1 MAKHTSFR
9 VGKVRADLRS
19 KVWYLTYFEDGQ
31 RRRPRVGAS
40 KDAARQMAAQINSQ
54 LEVGAPAA
62 LSFEPVSLEELQTR
76 WLRHHEQVLRSSV
89 QTINRYRTATKH
101 LLNFVAKARVPRTTS
116 HFRPPHAEEFVRHL
130 RTIEVA
136 PNGHA
141 NSEKRPLLDKG
152 IKFILETC
160 RAMLNFAI
168 KRRHLSPYAEN
179 PFSVIDLDRIPIE
192 TRRPILIFSADDERR
207 FFEACDD
214 WQFPFFATLAMTGMR
229 PGELAHLLLPDD
241 LDLEHSLLFVRNK
254 PKLGWQVKTRSE
266 REIPIAPALRD
277 VLQVVI
283 GTRCGGPVFLRRR
296 FANGQTP
303 MLNEAN
309 QKGLEQ
315 ELAQRVAIRESERGQ
330 PITRQERGVMAR
342 MLWSDAGALKPDRIR
357 NEFMRLTRAIGQP
370 HQTAPKLFRHLFA
383 TNLQDANVDPLIRS
397 ELMGH
402 SIGASSMSGNGL
414 GMTANY
420 THTRPETRRRQ
431 LETAINQRP
440 IAELCRRWLTN
451 LTARQQNSSA
461 SLH

>member
-1 MAKHTSFR
+1 MAQHTSFR

-62 LSFEPVSLEELQTR
+62 LSFDSVSLEELQTR

-89 QTINRYRTATKH
+89 HTINRYRTATKH
-101 LLNFVAKARVPRTTS
+101 LLDFVAKARVPRTTS
-116 HFRPPHAEEFVRHL
+116 HFRAPHAEEFVRHL

-141 NSEKRPLLDKG
+141 NSKKRPLLDKG

-160 RAMLNFAI
+160 RAMMNFAI

-192 TRRPILIFSADDERR
+192 TRRPILMFSANDERR

-214 WQFPFFATLAMTGMR
+214 WQFPIFATLAMTGMR
-229 PGELAHLLLPDD
+229 PGELAHLLLPDN
-241 LDLEHSLLFVRNK
+241 LDLEHGLLFVRNK
-254 PKLGWQVKTRSE
+254 PKLGWQVKTRNE
-266 REIPIAPALRD
+266 REIPIAPALRE

-283 GTRCGGPVFLRRR
+283 GTRRDGPVFLRRR
-296 FANGQTP
+296 FASGNHPQLVETT
-303 MLNEAN
+303 
-309 QKGLEQ
+309 QIRLEQ
-315 ELAQRVAIRESERGQ
+315 ELANRVSVQEAERRQ
-330 PITRQERGVMAR
+330 PLARQERLAMAR
-342 MLWSDAGALKPDRIR
+342 MVWSDAGALKPDRLR
-357 NEFMRLTRAIGQP
+357 KEFMRLTRTIGLP
-370 HQTAPKLFRHLFA
+370 HQTAPKLFRHSFA
-383 TNLQDANVDPLIRS
+383 TSLQDANVDPLIRC

-402 SIGASSMSGNGL
+402 STGANSLRGSGL

-420 THTRPETRRRQ
+420 THTRPETKRKQMEAAFEGRTIVELAGAWVSR
-431 LETAINQRP
+431 IKSPRK
-440 IAELCRRWLTN
+440 AEVIV
-451 LTARQQNSSA
+451 
-461 SLH
+461 